1 MNAQYTPGPW
11 AIAPKSLGGAEQIYT
26 EKHGRIATINNTY
39 PDAEAEANARLI
51 AAAPELLQACKKAY
65 QQLRDIQIAYG
76 AEGVEIYP
84 DGCEMILEAAIAKAD
99 QQAIATPKKPN
110 F

>member
-65 QQLRDIQIAYG
+65 QQLRDIQSALAIIAYG

-84 DGCEMILEAAIAKAD
+84 DGCEMILEAAIAKAE
-99 QQAIATPKKPN
+99 KGE
-110 F
+110 